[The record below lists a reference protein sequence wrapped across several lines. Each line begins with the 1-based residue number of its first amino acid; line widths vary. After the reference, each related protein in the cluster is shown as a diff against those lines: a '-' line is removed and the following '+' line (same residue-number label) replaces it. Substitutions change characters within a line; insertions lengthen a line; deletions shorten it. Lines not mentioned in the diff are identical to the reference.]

1 MDSNFWYD
9 LLEKIILLS
18 VTAIMPVLV
27 AFLFA
32 AFKKKW
38 AEFKSYA
45 NDYGWDVEEMAKIAV
60 KAAEGLQLAGKIA
73 DKKEY
78 AINLMQHQLDSK
90 GIKINLAIIEAAI
103 EAAVFEEF
111 NKAKS
116 KEVK

>member
-9 LLEKIILLS
+9 LLEKIILLAVS
-18 VTAIMPVLV
+18 LIVPVLV
-27 AFLFA
+27 AYLFA

-38 AEFKSYA
+38 AEFRSYA
-45 NDYGWDVEEMAKIAV
+45 KEYGWDVEEMAKIAV
-60 KAAEGLQLAGKIA
+60 KAAEGLGLAGKIA

-78 AINLMQHQLDSK
+78 AINLMQHQLDAK
-90 GIKINLAIIEAAI
+90 GIKINLAIIEGAI

-111 NKAKS
+111 NKAKP